1 MGLEDR
7 DWYRDRHKARA
18 KPSGLTMGLKL
29 APLAIVLFWSVL
41 MGVCYL
47 AFDQYLKPKPA
58 VVTANGDLVITRA
71 RDGHF
76 YVPGT
81 VNGQTA
87 RFLVDTGASLVTVG
101 EALADKAQLGGGDAT
116 TFQTANG
123 ALRGRVVRGVTIA
136 VGPVTVTNV
145 RVGVGLFGHDDEAA
159 LLGQSFL
166 SKFDVLLQKD
176 QMVLRPR

>member
-1 MGLEDR
+1 MGIEDR
-7 DWYRDRHKARA
+7 DWYRERHKAQG
-18 KPSGLTMGLKL
+18 KTSGLTRGLKL
-29 APLAIVLFWSVL
+29 APLGIVLFWSAL
-41 MGVCYL
+41 MGVLYL
-47 AFDQYLKPKPA
+47 AFDQYLKPKPS
-58 VVTANGDLVITRA
+58 VVTAHGELVIPRA

-81 VNGQTA
+81 VNGQPV

-101 EALADKAQLGGGDAT
+101 EALADKAQLTGGDAT

-123 ALRGRVVRGVTIA
+123 ALRGRVVRGVTVA
-136 VGPVTVTNV
+136 VGPVSVTQV

>member
-7 DWYRDRHKARA
+7 EGYQARQQAGA
-18 KPSGLTMGLKL
+18 KPPSLTTRLKL
-29 APLAIVLFWSVL
+29 APLGIVLFWTAV
-41 MGVCYL
+41 MGVFYI
-47 AFDQYLKPKPA
+47 ASDQYLKPRAA
-58 VVTANGDLVITRA
+58 VVSANGDLVIARS

-76 YVPGT
+76 HVPGT
-81 VNGQTA
+81 VNGQPV
-87 RFLVDTGASLVTVG
+87 RFLVDTGATLVTVG
-101 EALADKAQLGGGDAT
+101 EAVAQKAQLAGGDAT

-123 ALRGRVVRGVTIA
+123 ALRGRIVKGVTIA

-145 RVGVGLFGHDDEAA
+145 RVGVGLLGQDDEVA

-176 QMVLRPR
+176 RMVLKPR